1 MKMFNECLLM
11 KTTPLYSDP
20 MALLSTFSPFFTC
33 STTGRQVAAESHE
46 AAAASASGPN
56 TVQMYVSFSLMPASA
71 LCHFSETS
79 TSPEGRKSKQ
89 WQQEG
94 RDMQRR
100 TPARG
105 DGMRYEVISNPYIS
119 FVHIMHISKWITS
132 RVRISVIFTHVC
144 VTGNSGGKATGKKTK
159 PVNHLHHDSL
169 RVYVSQPHQANVF
182 VEILVWCQHFGTGE
196 WFKRGGWKGGGR
208 AWHACRAPTPDCFSL
223 PSECVQTNKALEPF

>member
-1 MKMFNECLLM
+1 MKMFNEWLLM

-100 TPARG
+100 TPAGG

-119 FVHIMHISKWITS
+119 FVHIMHIREWITS

-144 VTGNSGGKATGKKTK
+144 VTGNSGGKATGKKKNLLIISITTLYASTCLNRTK
-159 PVNHLHHDSL
+159 LMFLS
-169 RVYVSQPHQANVF
+169 RFSCGVS
-182 VEILVWCQHFGTGE
+182 ILARGSDLKGE
-196 WFKRGGWKGGGR
+196 AGRGGR